1 MKSMEN
7 TTLED
12 VSERYDYFDFDI
24 DGMVIKLDDMRLW
37 KLLGHTEHH
46 PRYAIA
52 YKFPAKQVR
61 TRVLS
66 IEHSVGRTGTVTPV
80 ANLDPV
86 EVTGVVVRRAT
97 LHNYD
102 ELLKKDVRVGDTVF
116 IMRAGEV
123 IPEIVSVV
131 ASVRDGTEAEVL
143 VPTFC
148 PVCNTLLEQESGKV
162 AIFCPNQF
170 CPAKIQGQ
178 FEMFVS
184 KQGLNIDGLGKKQ
197 IERFLAEGWITDF
210 ASIFSL
216 KDYRQEILALD
227 GYQERSVQNLVDAIE
242 AARTTTLD
250 RVLGAIGI
258 PHVGKKTA
266 KQIANRV
273 ICESYRQQMSI
284 PEILFGMEYDMLV
297 GERDIGPETAEACIV
312 YIQEMRT
319 VLERLFAVL
328 NIVVPASNKQGRS
341 EDMSIEGHVLPL
353 KGKSFCVTGSF
364 PDISRDEIHTMI
376 EAYGGEVRTGVSARL
391 DVLIAGDKAGSKM
404 EKARAL
410 GVCIMSWDEFREEI

>member
-1 MKSMEN
+1 M
-7 TTLED
+7 
-12 VSERYDYFDFDI
+12 
-24 DGMVIKLDDMRLW
+24 
-37 KLLGHTEHH
+37 
-46 PRYAIA
+46 
-52 YKFPAKQVR
+52 
-61 TRVLS
+61 
-66 IEHSVGRTGTVTPV
+66 
-80 ANLDPV
+80 
-86 EVTGVVVRRAT
+86 
-97 LHNYD
+97 
-102 ELLKKDVRVGDTVF
+102 
-116 IMRAGEV
+116 
-123 IPEIVSVV
+123 
-131 ASVRDGTEAEVL
+131 
-143 VPTFC
+143 
-148 PVCNTLLEQESGKV
+148 
-162 AIFCPNQF
+162 
-170 CPAKIQGQ
+170 
-178 FEMFVS
+178 
-184 KQGLNIDGLGKKQ
+184 
-197 IERFLAEGWITDF
+197 
-210 ASIFSL
+210 
-216 KDYRQEILALD
+216 
-227 GYQERSVQNLVDAIE
+227 QNLVDAIE
-242 AARTTTLD
+242 SARTTTLD

-258 PHVGKKTA
+258 PHVGRKTA

-341 EDMSIEGHVLPL
+341 EDISIEGHVLLL

-410 GVCIMSWDEFREEI
+410 GVRIMSWDEFREEI